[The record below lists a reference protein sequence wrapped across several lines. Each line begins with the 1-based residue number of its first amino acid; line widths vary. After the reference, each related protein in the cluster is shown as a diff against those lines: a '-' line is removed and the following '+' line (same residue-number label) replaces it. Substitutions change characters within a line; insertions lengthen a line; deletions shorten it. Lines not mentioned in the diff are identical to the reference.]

1 MARVF
6 VSYSHLDQG
15 LRGQLDIHMA
25 ALKRQEAIEVWTDH
39 CIRPGEAFDSNI
51 SAALEAADLILL
63 LVSPDFLHSD
73 YCVSIEMQRALE
85 RARAGQA
92 QVVAIILR
100 PCDWQSLEI
109 GRMKAL
115 PTDGVPVVKFPTLD
129 DGFHDVVKHLRAML
143 TKPTPAQPFPRHEAR
158 VTGSMP
164 QRGEGGKDMTSLH
177 AQVPL
182 VRRSSNLNIPQ
193 QFTDLDRSEF
203 VREGYEFILVY
214 FTNSLRELEARN
226 SHIQTRIQPQTAS
239 SFVATIFSE
248 GKKVAGCGVRQGGF
262 VGSNGINY
270 VANDDPHQSNSSN
283 ESLSQVDDKY
293 NLGWRSMFG
302 TAFSGREYS
311 SPMTHEG
318 AASHLWDMFVS
329 PLLQR

>member
-15 LRGQLDIHMA
+15 LRGQLDVHMA
-25 ALKRQEAIEVWTDH
+25 ALKRQDVIEVWTDH
-39 CIRPGEAFDSNI
+39 CIRPGEPFDSKI
-51 SAALEAADLILL
+51 SAALEAADIILL

-73 YCVSIEMQRALE
+73 YCVTIEMQRALE
-85 RARAGQA
+85 RAKAGRA

-109 GRMKAL
+109 GRLKAL

-143 TKPTPAQPFPRHEAR
+143 TKATPMQPYPRHEAR
-158 VTGSMP
+158 VAGSIS
-164 QRGEGGKDMTSLH
+164 QQGEDEMSPL

-182 VRRSSNLNIPQ
+182 ARRSSNLNIPRR
-193 QFTDLDRSEF
+193 FTDLDRSEF
-203 VREGYEFILVY
+203 AREGYEFIMEY
-214 FTNSLRELEARN
+214 FANSLKELEARN
-226 SHIQTRIQPQTAS
+226 LHIQTRIRPQTAS
-239 SFVATIFSE
+239 SFVATIFSDGE
-248 GKKVAGCGVRQGGF
+248 KVAGCGVRQGGF

-283 ESLSQVDDKY
+283 ESLSLVDDKY

-302 TAFSGREYS
+302 AGFYGRESS

>member
-6 VSYSHLDQG
+6 VSYSHVDQG
-15 LRGQLDIHMA
+15 LRGQLDVHMA
-25 ALKRQEAIEVWTDH
+25 ALKRQDVIEVWTDH
-39 CIRPGEAFDSNI
+39 CIRPGESFDSKI
-51 SAALEAADLILL
+51 SAALEAADVILL

-73 YCVSIEMQRALE
+73 YCVTIEMQRALE
-85 RARAGQA
+85 RAREGHA
-92 QVVAIILR
+92 QVIAIILR

-109 GRMKAL
+109 GLLKAL
-115 PTDGVPVVKFPTLD
+115 PTDGMPVVKFPTLD

-143 TKPTPAQPFPRHEAR
+143 TKPTLVKPFPRHEAR
-158 VTGSMP
+158 ATGSTS
-164 QRGEGGKDMTSLH
+164 QQGEVETSPL

-182 VRRSSNLNIPQ
+182 ARRSSNLNIPRR
-193 QFTDLDRSEF
+193 FTDLDRSEF
-203 VREGYEFILVY
+203 VREGFEFIMEY
-214 FTNSLRELEARN
+214 FTNSLKELEARN
-226 SHIQTRIQPQTAS
+226 SHIQTRIRPQTAS
-239 SFVATIFSE
+239 SFVATIFSDGE
-248 GKKVAGCGVRQGGF
+248 KVAGCGVRQGGF

-283 ESLSQVDDKY
+283 ESLSLVDDKY

-302 TAFSGREYS
+302 PGFYGRES
-311 SPMTHEG
+311 NSPMTHEG